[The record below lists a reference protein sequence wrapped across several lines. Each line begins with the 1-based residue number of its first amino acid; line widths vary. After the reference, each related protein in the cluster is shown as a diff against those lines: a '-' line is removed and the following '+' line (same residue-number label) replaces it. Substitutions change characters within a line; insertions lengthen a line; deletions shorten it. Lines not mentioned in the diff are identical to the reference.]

1 MIGCLN
7 DSLACRLLIVRR
19 SSFVVY
25 RRCSSFVVYRRR
37 SSFVVHRWS
46 SFIVRRCSSFVVYR
60 RRSSLVVVHRWSLF
74 IFRRLSSSFIVGR
87 RSSLVVVH
95 LSSSFIVHR
104 SSQGPGAFLQG
115 AGPTAAGYFLGGA
128 IAFGGTE
135 ILKRTAIAVLGPQ
148 VAIAYSFPVSQSANK
163 SVSQSV
169 SQATCW
175 QLFGRFIDSSIRN
188 ASMH

>member
-1 MIGCLN
+1 MT
-7 DSLACRLLIVRR
+7 LLL
-19 SSFVVY
+19 VV
-25 RRCSSFVVYRRR
+25 CW
-37 SSFVVHRWS
+37 SFVVHR
-46 SFIVRRCSSFVVYR
+46 
-60 RRSSLVVVHRWSLF
+60 SLSIVVVHRSLS
-74 IFRRLSSSFIVGR
+74 IVVVHRSSFIVGR
-87 RSSLVVVH
+87 RSSFVVVH
-95 LSSSFIVHR
+95 RSLSIVVVHRWSSSIVGRCSSFVVVHR

-169 SQATCW
+169 SQSGYLLAAFW
-175 QLFGRFIDSSIRN
+175 SFHWFIDS
-188 ASMH
+188 